1 MHLRD
6 SSIRRMSTEDTEDY
20 RPAGSIEP
28 LWQVLVDGQWLT
40 VDTVVE
46 TEKPDGTRL
55 VWLYF
60 VEHRPA
66 VAVKTDLVRS
76 RIPQGSQQQ

>member
-1 MHLRD
+1 MRLRD
-6 SSIRRMSTEDTEDY
+6 GSMRDMSTEDTEDY

-40 VDTVVE
+40 VDTVME
-46 TEKPDGTRL
+46 TEKPDGTHL

-60 VEHRPA
+60 VDHRPA
-66 VAVKTDLVRS
+66 VAVNTDLVRS
-76 RIPQGSQQQ
+76 RIPQGTEQH

>member
-6 SSIRRMSTEDTEDY
+6 GSIRSMSTKDTEDY
-20 RPAGSIEP
+20 RPASSIEP

-46 TEKPDGTRL
+46 TERPDGTAL

-60 VEHRPA
+60 VDHRPA

-76 RIPQGSQQQ
+76 RIPQEIQQQ